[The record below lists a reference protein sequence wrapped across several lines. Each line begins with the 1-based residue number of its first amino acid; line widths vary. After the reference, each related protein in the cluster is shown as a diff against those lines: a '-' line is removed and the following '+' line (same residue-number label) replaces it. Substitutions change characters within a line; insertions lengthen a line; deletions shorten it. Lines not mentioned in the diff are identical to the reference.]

1 MPQAE
6 RAAVK
11 DAAMNDADQLLSD
24 LGTFGDR
31 TSSFLSAYGHFRD
44 HRLTRGRIRYVDV
57 PGAVVAAGEPL
68 CPIADRAD
76 AFFAFAAQA
85 RTQRKRAVI
94 TPIGAALADAVRA
107 RGARTMCIGAE
118 PVLELAEWLGELGGP
133 DPLERLPVARALAR
147 RGGKVVAWDA
157 HALTDEQ
164 RAVIASLTA
173 QWKSARAG
181 PLVGFLNAVD
191 PLQHVEQK
199 ALFVIYDGKLE
210 GPAAVLAAVPV
221 WSSSS
226 SSTSSPST
234 AGGADAWFFADY
246 MRHPDARAGVV
257 ELLFVEAARAL
268 RARGAREVRLGLCPL
283 GRLELGGKPDGI
295 LEAMLRPL
303 LSRQRDRTTY
313 PFSYAQVA
321 AFKEKLGPT
330 RFDPMFI
337 ATDGARGPW
346 LAQALAWA
354 HFPDGPLLARTQRV
368 RAQLA
373 ARTRTDVLPHLKT
386 APRSA
391 GDAMRRG
398 AFVFGAAAVFAALH
412 LARQLMPSFEAFFQT
427 SRFIPSSWT
436 PQGVW
441 LGPMFHNHTYH
452 LCGDLASLLFFGL
465 LLEWAAGHALVVVV
479 TAFGLWATN
488 PLSTWLVTPL
498 LQRFRPGD
506 LQRFLTEG
514 DVGSSNAVYAIVG
527 AVAAGLKNPA
537 LLLLPFAAN
546 GLYLCFAKNSW
557 LSIHHLIGLGGG
569 YAVGWLWRRHKNK
582 AAPSTPSI
590 PMPGSDT

>member
-1 MPQAE
+1 
-6 RAAVK
+6 
-11 DAAMNDADQLLSD
+11 MNDADTLLSD
-24 LGTFGDR
+24 LGAFGDR

-44 HRLTRGRIRYVDV
+44 YLLARGRIRCVDV

-68 CPIADRAD
+68 CQIADRAD
-76 AFFAFAAQA
+76 AFFAFAAEA
-85 RTQRKRAVI
+85 RTHGKRAVI

-107 RGARTMCIGAE
+107 RGAHTLCIGAE
-118 PVLELAEWLGELGGP
+118 PVLELAQWLGEQGGP

-147 RGGKVVAWDA
+147 RGGRVVAWDPR
-157 HALTDEQ
+157 ALTDEQ
-164 RAVIASLTA
+164 RAIIASLTA
-173 QWKSARAG
+173 HWKSARAG
-181 PLVGFLNAVD
+181 PLVAFLNAVD

-226 SSTSSPST
+226 SSSSSTPSP

-246 MRHPDARAGVV
+246 LRHPDARAGVV

-295 LEAMLRPL
+295 LEAVLRPL

-313 PFSYAQVA
+313 PFSYARVA

-330 RFDPMFI
+330 RFDPMYL

-346 LAQALAWA
+346 LARALAWA
-354 HFPDGPLLARTQRV
+354 HFPDGPLLARTQRM

-373 ARTRTDVLPHLKT
+373 ARTRSDVLPHLKA

-391 GDAMRRG
+391 GDAVRRG
-398 AFVFGAAAVFAALH
+398 ACIFGAAAVFAALH

-441 LGPMFHNHTYH
+441 LGPMFHNHAYH

-498 LQRFRPGD
+498 LQRFKPSD
-506 LQRFLTEG
+506 VQRFLVEG

-569 YAVGWLWRRHKNK
+569 YAFGWLWRRQKNK
-582 AAPSTPSI
+582 EAPTKPSVS
-590 PMPGSDT
+590 MAGSDA